1 MDIETYNRREKMLK
15 LREELL
21 AVEEDRMTGRTGTT
35 VDELDAYLDDIIE
48 EVQSMAGNETY
59 KVILSDRAKQMPG
72 THIRFMA
79 QVNKEAASDKKKEIV
94 QSVFYG
100 LISLEVRKMKS
111 KRAMWIFA
119 AIPMIVTSIVL
130 QFMPDTIPMHHDL
143 AGNTDRWGS
152 KMESFIFPVIIMF
165 ITLFWYLLI
174 RVYEKKAVNAEV
186 EKEQLEAKSAAKVL
200 SIVGLSQAVMFGIMH
215 YFILYSSYVQ
225 ASTGGS
231 KSTID
236 IAKVSCILCGI
247 MFVVLGNFM
256 TKAKKNSVVGVRT
269 VWSMH
274 NDNTWRKSN
283 LIGAICIICAGLLTI
298 ITTVF
303 ANGIISTILML
314 VYIILASVIAVIYSK
329 KEFDIERK
337 KEGLS

>member
-1 MDIETYNRREKMLK
+1 MGGTNIFKVLADGQRREILMMLK
-15 LREELL
+15 DGRLNAGEISEKLQITPAALSYHLKLL
-21 AVEEDRMTGRTGTT
+21 KGVDLISEYKEKNFIYYEINTT
-35 VDELDAYLDDIIE
+35 VFDELIIW
-48 EVQSMAGNETY
+48 VNQFGGKNNE
-59 KVILSDRAKQMPG
+59 KNNV
-72 THIRFMA
+72 
-79 QVNKEAASDKKKEIV
+79 
-94 QSVFYG
+94 VFA
-100 LISLEVRKMKS
+100 LIPV
-111 KRAMWIFA
+111 A
-119 AIPMIVTSIVL
+119 VTSIVL
-130 QFMPDTIPMHHDL
+130 QFMPDIIPMHHDL

-298 ITTVF
+298 ITTVLQTESSVQF
-303 ANGIISTILML
+303 LCW
-314 VYIILASVIAVIYSK
+314 YI
-329 KEFDIERK
+329 
-337 KEGLS
+337 